1 MLRKMSLVF
10 SLAYFTSRMEGG
22 TYNQRYLVT
31 SIKGTSYF
39 FAIECNHR
47 DVMDLD
53 AFTSLFQIRVIY
65 KFMTIG
71 NDLEAYL
78 PSEFSSRSSR
88 AFGREAE
95 WRKLESWPGL

>member
-1 MLRKMSLVF
+1 
-10 SLAYFTSRMEGG
+10 MEDG

-53 AFTSLFQIRVIY
+53 VMDLDAFTSPFQIRIIY
-65 KFMTIG
+65 EVHSHT
-71 NDLEAYL
+71 
-78 PSEFSSRSSR
+78 
-88 AFGREAE
+88 
-95 WRKLESWPGL
+95 